1 MGKMKELNEFERGMI
16 IGTILT
22 GKSVA
27 EAAKLLGFSRAT
39 VSRVYREWS
48 NSQTE
53 EDKDKPQQASAPKQA
68 AK

>member
-16 IGTILT
+16 IGTILS

-48 NSQTE
+48 NSQTAE
-53 EDKDKPQQASAPKQA
+53 EGQQASAPTQT